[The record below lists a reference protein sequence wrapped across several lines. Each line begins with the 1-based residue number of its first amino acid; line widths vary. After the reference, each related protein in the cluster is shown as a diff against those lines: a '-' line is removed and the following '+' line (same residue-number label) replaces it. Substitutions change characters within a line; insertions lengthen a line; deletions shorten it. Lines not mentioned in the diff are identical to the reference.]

1 MRIQHLLETSPDTFQ
16 GSITLD
22 LMASKI
28 WMCEQLKEHDRT
40 RFSTIY
46 ILGSWY
52 GNMGYV
58 LKRCGIK
65 FQKIINVDKNKSRI
79 DFTDALYKR
88 LGIKSENMWADAN
101 TVDYSQADQK
111 SLIINTSQQDMTGNN
126 WFESIPIGP
135 LIAIQS
141 RNNSESGHER
151 LVDFDEQ
158 YPMREVIYDNER
170 EFKDPETTYLRF
182 MKIGVK

>member
-1 MRIQHLLETSPDTFQ
+1 MQIVQLLETSPDTFR

-28 WMCEQLKEHDRT
+28 WLCDQLKKHDRKK
-40 RFSTIY
+40 FSTIY

-65 FQKIINVDKNKSRI
+65 FEKIINVDKNKDRI
-79 DFTDALYKR
+79 EFTDALYKR
-88 LGIKSENMWADAN
+88 LGIKSDNIWADAN
-101 TVDYSQADQK
+101 TVDFRQADGQ
-111 SLIINTSQQDMTGNN
+111 SLIINTSQQDIISNN

-141 RNNSESGHER
+141 RNNAKLGHKR

-182 MKIGVK
+182 MKIGIK